1 LKAKS
6 YLSLIKFSHTLFALP
21 FAIIGGI
28 LGYQSNPNLANKEK
42 FIIGLSALGCM
53 IFGRSAAMAFNRY
66 IDRRI
71 DKANP
76 RTATREIPSG
86 IISERNAVIFI
97 ISCILLFIVC
107 AGLINTTC
115 LLLSPVALL
124 VILGYSLTKRF
135 TFLCHFI
142 LGLGLSLAPIG
153 AYLAFN
159 PVFSFIP
166 VAYGFGVL
174 CWVAGFD
181 IIYALQDESFDK
193 SQSLHSVPV
202 KLGTRN
208 SLILSILVHALVPLS
223 FYFASTLQTA
233 LVQNGILFW
242 IGYTIFVGLLI
253 YQHIIVKPKDLSKV
267 NLAFFTLNGIASVLF
282 AVFFIANYLVHLNII
297 H

>member
-1 LKAKS
+1 MKAKS

-28 LGYQSNPNLANKEK
+28 LGYQSNNSELSLHQT
-42 FIIGLSALGCM
+42 IQIGLAALGCM
-53 IFGRSAAMAFNRY
+53 VFGRSAAMAFNRY
-66 IDRRI
+66 IDRKI

-86 IISERNAVIFI
+86 IISEKNAVLFI
-97 ISCILLFIVC
+97 TSCIALFILC
-107 AGLINTTC
+107 AGLINKTC
-115 LLLSPVALL
+115 FYLSPIALL

-159 PVFSFIP
+159 PVFSWIP
-166 VAYGFGVL
+166 VAYGIGVL
-174 CWVAGFD
+174 CWVSGFD
-181 IIYALQDESFDK
+181 IIYALQDEQFDK
-193 SQSLHSVPV
+193 SQNLHSVPV

-208 SLILSILVHALVPLS
+208 SLILSILVHAIVPVS
-223 FYFASTLQTA
+223 FYFASTLQ
-233 LVQNGILFW
+233 VRIIPNGLFFW
-242 IGYTIFVGLLI
+242 IGYFLFIALLT
-253 YQHIIVKPKDLSKV
+253 YQHLIVKPKDLSKV

-282 AVFFIANYLVHLNII
+282 AVFFIANYLVHLTF
-297 H
+297 